1 MAAGGNR
8 IGWGDLPV
16 DVRRGV
22 ETILGGPVV
31 QAISQS
37 GGFSPGT
44 ADRVL
49 TADGRRAFVKA
60 VSPNQNP
67 DSPEV
72 LRREAAIVEG
82 LGSRPWLAPYV
93 GRYDDGN
100 WVALVL
106 EDVDGTTPPVP
117 WRPDDIDTALQTLTR
132 VALDLTPTPLS
143 HLPTVAAEV
152 AWLFDGWQR
161 LRDDPPPHLD
171 PWVADHLDDLI
182 RRVAETVPRLGGTTV
197 VHLDVRADNLLRRPD
212 GSMVLVD
219 WPWAAVGPDWL
230 DRFQLIVNVDFTGGH
245 DVQAITDRH
254 LSQVPPEVI
263 TGTLA
268 GFCAFFTDEGR
279 RPDPAGL
286 PTVRAFQRAQAAT
299 TLAWLKRRW
308 DVGDQPIDA

>member
-1 MAAGGNR
+1 VTVAAVGKR
-8 IGWGDLPV
+8 IVWADLPA

-22 ETILGGPVV
+22 ETILGGPVLRT
-31 QAISQS
+31 ISQA

-49 TADGRRAFVKA
+49 TERGRWAFVKA
-60 VSPNQNP
+60 VSSDQNP
-67 DSPEV
+67 DSPQM
-72 LRREAAIVEG
+72 LRREADIVER

-93 GRYDDGN
+93 GRYDDGH

-106 EDVDGTTPPVP
+106 DDVVGTTPPVP
-117 WRPDDIDTALQTLTR
+117 WRADDIETALRMLAR
-132 VALDLTPTPLS
+132 VATDLTPTPLS
-143 HLPTVAAEV
+143 HLPTVVGEV
-152 AWLFDGWQR
+152 AGLFGGWKR
-161 LRDDPPPHLD
+161 LREDPPPHLD
-171 PWVADHLDDLI
+171 PWIAQHLDDLV
-182 RRVAETVPRLGGTTV
+182 RCVAETVPRLGGSTV
-197 VHLDVRADNLLRRPD
+197 VHLDVRADNLLIRPD

-219 WPWAAVGPDWL
+219 WPWAAIGPDWL
-230 DRFQLIVNVDFTGGH
+230 DRFELILNIDFTGGH
-245 DVQAITDRH
+245 DVEVITDRH
-254 LSQVPPEVI
+254 LGHVPPELI

-308 DVGDQPIDA
+308 PAGLR